1 LIEVT
6 AMASVETTGW
16 SVGFGLTAFAIV
28 VGNILTMVAFFG
40 CKKLLHMR
48 SSYFLINLAVA
59 DLLVGAITVP
69 MYIVLLCYHLDN
81 VTYQSVYTAVDIAS
95 GFASVFTL
103 TAIGLERLH
112 AFCWPLRHRTVL
124 TDAKCLFMIGTVWI
138 LAFII
143 TVLHLLYKYYVISFD
158 VFFYVMMPCL
168 SACLFFMCVSYIG
181 IWVRVKFYYGLQH
194 RPSVSDK
201 KVAKMLLTITLTFV
215 VTWLPFHLLNIIN
228 FFCNFCFTSK
238 LPHNAL
244 FFCKLLHYAN
254 SFLNPVIYSF
264 QMPDFRIALGRI
276 LCKESYAVVEETP
289 KVDEIPLDNMG
300 ETEQVG
306 I

>member
-1 LIEVT
+1 MTT
-6 AMASVETTGW
+6 AQSIGW
-16 SVGFGLTAFAIV
+16 AVGFGVAAFAIIF
-28 VGNILTMVAFFG
+28 GNILTMVAFFG

-48 SSYFLINLAVA
+48 SSFFLINLAVA

-69 MYIVLLCYHLDN
+69 MYIILLCYHLDN
-81 VTYQSVYTAVDIAS
+81 VTYQSIYTAVDIAS

-103 TAIGLERLH
+103 TAIGLERLY
-112 AFCWPLRHRTVL
+112 AFCWPLRHRAVL
-124 TDAKCLFMIGTVWI
+124 TDARYLIMIGAVWV
-138 LAFII
+138 LAFVI
-143 TVLHLLYKYYVISFD
+143 TILHLLFKYQVITFD
-158 VFFYVMMPCL
+158 LFFYVMMSSL
-168 SACLFFMCVSYIG
+168 SACLFFMCVSYSG
-181 IWVRVKFYYGLQH
+181 IWIRVKFYYNAQH
-194 RPSVSDK
+194 IPSVSEK
-201 KVAKMLLTITLTFV
+201 KVARMLLTITLTFV

-228 FFCNFCFTSK
+228 FFCNFCFTST

-289 KVDEIPLDNMG
+289 KVEEIPLDNMA